1 MGFGTAEGSFLPVA
15 EKSVDSQIFSL
26 AWIPSSA
33 RFCTLGTDIK
43 GKGNLS
49 IYSLNGREIIETESV
64 SVENT
69 LRCSTLETSNVSNR
83 QIGTGDFS
91 GNLCIW
97 DLETMKQEKSVGAHA
112 DVLTCISGDSSTS
125 TNIVTGGRDGEV
137 KLWDQRN
144 LDSPSIKMVPEVG
157 QTRKQCWSVC
167 QTHLNSTNDA
177 NQSNYVAAGFDNG
190 DIKVF
195 DVRNSKIAWETSLS
209 RGVSKLCVIPRNCDK
224 DDKSENI
231 LMAGTVQGK
240 MYTWNMLKP
249 ADTPLQQQLDKGT
262 VWEATS
268 LSQNKNLVVTVLGTG
283 AMVLVNLEEDKINKL
298 LSHQVSE
305 PPLTGLSA
313 SQDKPGLIATSSFDK
328 TIRLFY
334 YTGLK

>member
-1 MGFGTAEGSFLPVA
+1 
-15 EKSVDSQIFSL
+15 
-26 AWIPSSA
+26 
-33 RFCTLGTDIK
+33 
-43 GKGNLS
+43 
-49 IYSLNGREIIETESV
+49 
-64 SVENT
+64 
-69 LRCSTLETSNVSNR
+69 
-83 QIGTGDFS
+83 
-91 GNLCIW
+91 
-97 DLETMKQEKSVGAHA
+97 
-112 DVLTCISGDSSTS
+112 
-125 TNIVTGGRDGEV
+125 
-137 KLWDQRN
+137 
-144 LDSPSIKMVPEVG
+144 MVPEVG
-157 QTRKQCWSVC
+157 QTRKQFWSVC
-167 QTHLNSTNDA
+167 QTHQNSTNQA
-177 NQSNYVAAGFDNG
+177 NYVAAGFDNG